1 MPDPYLAT
9 PQDLATLINLP
20 DTSPALLLA
29 LERASNRFRAAVGH
43 PVHLVEDDVVLLDG
57 DGGPILMLP
66 GVPCTD
72 ISVKIDGETVTD
84 WTTSALIGV
93 LRRTNG
99 FWPDGLGNI
108 EVTFTHGW
116 NPIPGAIQDA
126 VLEQA
131 AVQALVPIG
140 VQSESA
146 IGQSVTYGLAS
157 TIGVTQ
163 KWSDAVNRYRLGLG
177 GDRTT

>member
-1 MPDPYLAT
+1 MPEPYLAAAA
-9 PQDLATLINLP
+9 DLATLTNLP
-20 DTSPALLLA
+20 ATSPALLLA

-57 DGGPILMLP
+57 DGGLTLLLP
-66 GVPCTD
+66 GIPCTD
-72 ISVKIDGETVTD
+72 ISVKIDGVTVTD
-84 WTTSALIGV
+84 WTVAALLGV
-93 LRRTNG
+93 LRRTNS

-116 NPIPGAIQDA
+116 DPIPGAIQDA

-131 AVQALVPIG
+131 AVQALVPVG

-163 KWSDAVNRYRLGLG
+163 KWVDAVNRYRLGLG
-177 GDRTT
+177 GDRAT

>member
-1 MPDPYLAT
+1 MPTPYLAT
-9 PQDLATLINLP
+9 PADLATLTRLSE
-20 DTSPALLLA
+20 TSPELLLA

-43 PVHLVEDDVVLLDG
+43 PVHLIEDDTVLLDG
-57 DGGPILMLP
+57 DGGITLLLP
-66 GVPCTD
+66 GTPCTD
-72 ISVKIDGETVTD
+72 ISVKVDGVTVTD
-84 WTTSALIGV
+84 YSISAAAGV
-93 LRRTNG
+93 LRRTTG
-99 FWPDGLGNI
+99 AWPDGLGNI

-116 NPIPGAIQDA
+116 ADIPGAIQDA

-146 IGQSVTYGLAS
+146 IGQSVTYGLQS

-163 KWSDAVNRYRLGLG
+163 KWTDAVDRYRLGLG
-177 GDRTT
+177 GDRLT